1 MHFFKVVM
9 LMAAVLMAAVLT
21 ACGTNKTSSSTQA
34 PTTTQVSTSATTTIA
49 IVGDSFTTGT
59 DVGGLGPHNWV
70 PLMTAQLERDGYS
83 VNTAVEA
90 GGASGYTKPGYRN
103 LTFAQMAKLVVTPS
117 TNYVIIFGGFN
128 DHVSAS
134 DELDTASSQ
143 LYAEVKKIAP
153 LATLIVIGPLLPDE
167 DLAPK
172 IIPVR
177 DVLKKNAQ
185 AAGVLFIDP
194 IDESWFSD
202 GNSKMI
208 STDGIH
214 PNDDGHQAMAK
225 RIAAII
231 ENIDQNS

>member
-1 MHFFKVVM
+1 MLKVVM

-21 ACGTNKTSSSTQA
+21 ACGTSKTSSSTQA
-34 PTTTQVSTSATTTIA
+34 PTTTQVSTSATTIA
-49 IVGDSFTTGT
+49 IVGDSFTEGTGF
-59 DVGGLGPHNWV
+59 GGLDPHNWV

-90 GGASGYTKPGYRN
+90 GGSSGYTKPGYRN
-103 LTFAQMAKLVVTPS
+103 LTFAQMVKLVVTPS

-194 IDESWFSD
+194 IAEGWFS
-202 GNSKMI
+202 GANSKMI

-214 PNDDGHQAMAK
+214 PNDEGHQAMAE

-231 ENIDQNS
+231 ESIDQNS